1 MTLTGDDLN
10 VDQAEIIKGLHS
22 FVDSAVV
29 PIQDGLGDVFTNP
42 RTYYQEDGRESPLVT
57 DARRQA
63 RELSAQAG
71 YYTMFCPKEFG
82 GADLG
87 LKSWF
92 LCWESL
98 FHRYGAPV
106 HQFAYF
112 ILSHF
117 TSGPHEV
124 WQHASDSLKAEIIP
138 DLAAGKLQGCFAL
151 TEPDAGSDSFA
162 MSTSAVRSGDDW
174 VINGTKQW
182 ISWSPSADFAMV
194 YAVTDRDM
202 LRTRNGGGITCFY
215 VPADTPGFSVD
226 SVIKLF
232 GRVGGEEGILSFQDV
247 RVPDRYRV
255 GELNRGFRLAMLGTR
270 HGRLANA
277 GRTLGL
283 ARWALDKAV
292 AYAKVRKTFGV
303 PLAEHQTIRNY
314 LAESAIDLYSARAM
328 ALDCAQRIDSG
339 EGGRSEVS
347 MVKVYA
353 TQVAFDVI
361 DRAMQ
366 IHGGMGLANET
377 ELTGAWMNTRM
388 TRITE
393 GSNEIQMR
401 SIAAH
406 LLSGRIDLGFI

>member
-1 MTLTGDDLN
+1 MTLTGGDLN
-10 VDQAEIIKGLHS
+10 ADQTEIIKGLHS
-22 FVDSAVV
+22 FVDSAVR
-29 PIQDGLGDVFTNP
+29 PIQDDLGDVFTDP
-42 RTYYQEDGRESPLVT
+42 RKYYLQDGRGSPLVT
-57 DARRQA
+57 DARRRA

-106 HQFAYF
+106 NQLAYF

-124 WQHASDSLKAEIIP
+124 WQHASDSLKAEVIP
-138 DLAAGKLQGCFAL
+138 GLAAGKLQGCFAL
-151 TEPDAGSDSFA
+151 SEPDAGSDSFA
-162 MSTSAVRSGDDW
+162 MSTTAVRSGDDW

-182 ISWSPSADFAMV
+182 ISWSPSADFVMV

-202 LRTRNGGGITCFY
+202 MQTRRGGGITCFY
-215 VPADTPGFSVD
+215 VPAGTPGFQVD

-232 GRVGGEEGILSFQDV
+232 GRIGGEEGILSFQDV

-255 GELNRGFRLAMLGTR
+255 GEVNRGFNLAMLGTR

-292 AYAKVRKTFGV
+292 AYAKTRKTFDV
-303 PLAEHQTIRNY
+303 ALADHQTIRNY
-314 LAESAIDLYSARAM
+314 LAESAIDLYSGRTM
-328 ALDCAQRIDSG
+328 ALDCAGRIDNG
-339 EGGRSEVS
+339 ADGRSEVS
-347 MVKVYA
+347 MVKVYT
-353 TQVAFDVI
+353 TQVAFKVI

-377 ELTGAWMNTRM
+377 ELSDAWMNTRM

-393 GSNEIQMR
+393 GANEIQMR
-401 SIAAH
+401 SIAAY
-406 LLSGRIDLGFI
+406 LLSGRIDLGFV